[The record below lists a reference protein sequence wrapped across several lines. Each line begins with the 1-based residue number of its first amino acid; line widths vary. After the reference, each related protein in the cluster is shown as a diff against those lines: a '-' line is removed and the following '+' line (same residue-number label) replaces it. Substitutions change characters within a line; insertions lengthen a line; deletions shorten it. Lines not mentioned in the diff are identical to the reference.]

1 MSDSKQIALLG
12 RNALIREG
20 LRHILAKEDFDI
32 AYSLEDPRH
41 LIDAGQGGDGIEMIV
56 LDQGSSAYVR
66 EDIRTLQARYPD
78 ARLVLLAESFDF
90 DNMVFAF
97 RAGMHGY
104 IVKDMPCERLVGSL
118 RLVALGERVVPG
130 ELIDQLPGAPGA
142 FAAASAA
149 SEEICEMLSDR
160 EVEILRCLV
169 VGYPNK
175 LISRRLDISE
185 ATVKVH
191 VKAILRKLKVQN
203 RTQAAIYALH
213 HGIDGNQAES
223 GPAEI
228 ETDIALAPNP
238 MHAHFAMPPAPAQV
252 AA

>member
-20 LRHILAKEDFDI
+20 LRHILTKEHFNV
-32 AYSLEDPRH
+32 AYSLEDPHH
-41 LIDAGQGGDGIEMIV
+41 LIDASKAGDAIVMIV
-56 LDQGSSAYVR
+56 LDQGSSAYVCD
-66 EDIRTLQARYPD
+66 DIRTLHKRYPN

-97 RAGMHGY
+97 RAGVHGY

-118 RLVALGERVVPG
+118 QLVAMGERVLPG
-130 ELIDQLPGAPGA
+130 ELVDQLPSSPGT
-142 FAAASAA
+142 FAAASSA
-149 SEEICEMLSDR
+149 SEEIREILSDR

-213 HGIDGNQAES
+213 HGIGGSHLDARTSEL
-223 GPAEI
+223 EI
-228 ETDIALAPNP
+228 EVAPKP
-238 MHAHFAMPPAPAQV
+238 RPIPAQFARAVAPASV